1 MQAARS
7 WSRLR
12 SRRGFTLIELLV
24 VIAIIAILAAILF
37 PVFARARAAARKTTG
52 ISNLKQIGLG
62 TMMYIQDY
70 DERFPYYNWGCHSCN
85 ESGNAGYGPGTAGC
99 PLGTMSA
106 GDARFGAYSSAAWY
120 NAVNPYIKNTQLYQD
135 PSDKSQWQPGY
146 CISFP
151 QTVWPTYQN
160 SVWASYAW
168 NESAS
173 GASQANYSSPASDLM
188 WSDYIGVLVDT
199 WNRHTWVPMN
209 DLYVRRA
216 IWNDLGWGTNN
227 CGGGDDPRAGLAG
240 TPYPAPAPIWDCLK
254 KGIRHET
261 HVNVVFMDGHAKLIP
276 ARQMQEVGPDNG
288 QIIRGEGSMP
298 ML

>member
-1 MQAARS
+1 MIQATRI

-85 ESGNAGYGPGTAGC
+85 ESGNAGLGAGSPNC
-99 PLGTMSA
+99 PLGVMS
-106 GDARFGAYSSAAWY
+106 GNDPRFGAYSAAAWF
-120 NAVNPYIKNTQLYQD
+120 NAIQPYIKNSQLFQD
-135 PSDKSQWQPGY
+135 PSDKRQWQPGY

-151 QTVWPTYQN
+151 HERVYQPGVSNVWRN
-160 SVWASYAW
+160 SVWQSYAW

-173 GASQANYSSPASDLM
+173 GQTLANYSSPASDLM
-188 WSDYIGVLVDT
+188 WSDYVGVLVDT
-199 WNRHTWVPMN
+199 WNRFAWTP
-209 DLYVRRA
+209 DLYARRA
-216 IWNDLGWGTNN
+216 IFNDLPWN
-227 CGGGDDPRAGLAG
+227 GGGAPDIRG
-240 TPYPAPAPIWDCLK
+240 TQALPITQVQWEARK
-254 KGIRHET
+254 FGIRHET
-261 HVNVVFMDGHAKLIP
+261 HVNIVFMDGHAKLIP
-276 ARQMQEVGPDNG
+276 ARQVQEVGPDNG
-288 QIIRGEGSMP
+288 QIIRGEGSRNF
-298 ML
+298 L